1 MRRLLHRALLPL
13 FEARG
18 ADDERGAVLD
28 ARPQVGFRDR
38 RQREV
43 HGDLRGVQTL
53 AALVGQR
60 DADRGGADE
69 LAGIAAEQ
77 SVTGFRDGADQHEIV
92 GFEDAAQHGPAHP
105 ARRTENGYLQQ
116 LATLPSARK
125 TL

>member
-13 FEARG
+13 FEARR

-28 ARPQVGFRDR
+28 ARPKVRFGHR

-43 HGDLRGVQTL
+43 HGHLRGVQAM

-77 SVTGFRDGADQHEIV
+77 RVTGFGDGADQHEIV

-105 ARRTENGYLQQ
+105 AHRTKNGYLQH